1 MVMVNW
7 AWCSNPFWCYWSIY
21 RWYVSSVVII
31 PSQLCVLLGYS
42 FIELPIP
49 HVCIMPS
56 SSVSP
61 SELFFFSWSK
71 TSLTVMSVYFWVLV
85 VTVSTGEYLLL
96 FILLFSLLYCFISS
110 NIEDLGCFFFL
121 DCVDN
126 ISKVFVM
133 AVGTLFLAC

>member
-1 MVMVNW
+1 MVDW
-7 AWCSNPFWCYWSIY
+7 TWCSNPFWCYWHIY
-21 RWYVSSVVII
+21 WWHVSPVIII
-31 PSQLCVLLGYS
+31 PSRFCVLLSCS
-42 FIELPIP
+42 FIELPIS
-49 HVCIMPS
+49 HVCVMSS

-71 TSLTVMSVYFWVLV
+71 TSLTIMSMCFWVLV
-85 VTVSTGEYLLL
+85 VAVPTSEYFLL

-121 DCVDN
+121 DCVDD

-133 AVGTLFLAC
+133 AVGTFFCAC